1 MNLELIYNEINWN
14 IIKRFIFYIP
24 NNEYS
29 KMLFANK
36 TLSEIDQKIFYFN
49 GDKNV
54 TEYPNINFS
63 DFFDKEK
70 LLQNNLFKLL
80 ELKSQMDKDAFK
92 LFHKTYL
99 DKLEGFINIADL
111 VYKYIQRDI
120 TDCSKN
126 VLIYVNYNFAILN
139 EHGNAIKE
147 ILPRTNEVKS
157 KIEKFDLS
165 ILEELPLE
173 IKNDFKLEQIKS
185 VNTPFIDFIRHENK
199 NEIERIIKAHYSDLR
214 GISLR
219 YLIEFLIEKKI
230 LLINYGDK
238 TKIHKSLKIL
248 FNNNNNIG
256 SVSSIFD
263 LKIDREK
270 DCKYLNAK
278 DNFLNTFKKLI

>member
-1 MNLELIYNEINWN
+1 MNWN
-14 IIKRFIFYIP
+14 VIKRFIFYIP

-29 KMLFANK
+29 KKLYDNK

-54 TEYPNINFS
+54 AEYPDINFF

-92 LFHKTYL
+92 IFHKTYL

-111 VYKYIQRDI
+111 VNKHIQRDI
-120 TDCSKN
+120 PDCNKD

-139 EHGNAIKE
+139 EHGNSIKE
-147 ILPRTNEVKS
+147 MLPRTNEVES

-165 ILEELPLE
+165 VLEELPIE
-173 IKNDFKLEQIKS
+173 IKNGFKPEQIKL

-199 NEIERIIKAHYSDLR
+199 IEIERIIKAHYSDLR
-214 GISLR
+214 GIKLR
-219 YLIEFLIEKKI
+219 YLIEFLKEEGV
-230 LLINYGDK
+230 LLLNHGDA
-238 TKIHKSLKIL
+238 TKLYNSFKIL
-248 FNNNNNIG
+248 FEEKNIG
-256 SVSSIFD
+256 AYTSIFD
-263 LKIDREK
+263 SKVFSSSDVKYVNTKMSFRKIFK
-270 DCKYLNAK
+270 DIL
-278 DNFLNTFKKLI
+278 